1 MHPPPPPPP
10 ILQTSTI
17 VVHHPPLTTTTT
29 APPRLPSLLI
39 LLPLRLF
46 FLLFVL
52 SFLTYKFTHNN
63 ESLSPPLPNISSSS
77 FRPLVLIIKP
87 RLRQSLIF
95 FTVKENFYRH
105 IIKQK
110 SEQHFLHK
118 QRTKEVEGKWLKRC
132 PDIFLETVQGRRKI
146 LKEEGLP

>member
-39 LLPLRLF
+39 LLPLSLF

-63 ESLSPPLPNISSSS
+63 ESLSPPQPNISSS
-77 FRPLVLIIKP
+77 FRSLVLIIKP

-95 FTVKENFYRH
+95 FTVKEIFYRH

-146 LKEEGLP
+146 LTEEGLP